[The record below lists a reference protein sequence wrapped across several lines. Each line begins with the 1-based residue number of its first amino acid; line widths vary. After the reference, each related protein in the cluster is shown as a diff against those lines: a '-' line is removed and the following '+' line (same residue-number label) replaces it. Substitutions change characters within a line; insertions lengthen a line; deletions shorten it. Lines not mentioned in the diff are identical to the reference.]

1 MIIKKCDVCKNET
14 DVLYDKMI
22 ATHVDTITGANVIKQ
37 EKLHICRTCMGSI
50 NQYELSSQL
59 EWYNES
65 IKEDEEISN
74 ENVEQNS
81 EDAGG
86 TTIGD

>member
-22 ATHVDTITGANVIKQ
+22 ATHTDTITGRNVIKQ

-50 NQYELSSQL
+50 NEYELSSQL
-59 EWYNES
+59 EWYNDNV
-65 IKEDEEISN
+65 KEVEETSN
-74 ENVEQNS
+74 ENIEQNS
-81 EDAGG
+81 GDAEGP
-86 TTIGD
+86 TTGE

>member
-14 DVLYDKMI
+14 DTLYDKMI
-22 ATHVDTITGANVIKQ
+22 ATHTDTITGNPVIKQ

-59 EWYNES
+59 DWYE
-65 IKEDEEISN
+65 
-74 ENVEQNS
+74 ENVKEVEETSNGNGEQNS